1 MTTDHLATLFW
12 LLVAHSMCDYP
23 LQGDF
28 MARAKN
34 PANPM
39 SGVPWLT
46 VMMAHCLIHAG
57 GVALVTGSVAAGVF
71 EFAAHL
77 MIDTAKC
84 RGRIGFATDQAM
96 HAACKVFIACWFAYG
111 A

>member
-1 MTTDHLATLFW
+1 MSDFLTTLFW
-12 LLVAHSMCDYP
+12 LLVAHALCDYP

-57 GVALVTGSVAAGVF
+57 GVAMVTGSVAAGVF
-71 EFAAHL
+71 ELGAHFL
-77 MIDTAKC
+77 IDTAKC
-84 RGRIGFATDQAM
+84 RGRIGFATDQAL
-96 HAACKVFIACWFAYG
+96 HAAGKVIIALGLCIG
-111 A
+111 V